1 MIKIIDSNSKNIFLR
16 QLKSRNENN
25 NSDAEKDVLKII
37 ENVRRNGDEAV
48 RKYTYEF
55 DKAMLDCFEVGKYE
69 IEEAFICTDEAIIA
83 SMKKSLENI
92 ISYHKKQLRE
102 TVKYKV
108 EGKDIILGQI
118 IRPIERAGI
127 YVPGGKAS
135 YPSTVFMNAVP
146 AKIAGVEDIIMIT
159 PPNKD
164 GRIDDKVLVAAKLA
178 GVDKIFKV
186 GGAQGIAALAYG
198 TQTIPRVD
206 KITGPGNIYVTT
218 AKKLVSGI
226 VGIDMIAGPSEVL
239 IIADEYA
246 NERYIAADLISQA
259 EHDELAASVLLTD
272 SIKLAN
278 KVKKELEI
286 QVNSL
291 SRKEIIKKSLENNG
305 ALIVL
310 DSLID
315 CIKAANDIAPEHL
328 EILTNNPFELYKD
341 IKNAG
346 AIFLGEYSPEPL
358 GDYFAG
364 PNHTLPTSQTARFS
378 SALGV
383 DDFIKKSSFIYYGR
397 EAFMEC
403 REDIIRLAEIEGL
416 TGHANAIRIRTGG
429 DSNENKNEG

>member
-1 MIKIIDSNSKNIFLR
+1 MIKIIDANSKNIFLK

-25 NSDAEKDVLKII
+25 NLNAEKAVLKII
-37 ENVRRNGDEAV
+37 EDVRKNGDEALK
-48 RKYTYEF
+48 KYTHEF
-55 DKAMLDCFEVGKYE
+55 DKVMLDCYEVSKDE
-69 IEEAFICTDEAIIA
+69 IEEAFIRTDKAIID
-83 SMKKSLENI
+83 SMKKSLTNI
-92 ISYHKKQLRE
+92 SSYHKKQQKE
-102 TVKYKV
+102 TVRYKV

-118 IRPIERAGI
+118 IRPIERVGI

-135 YPSTVFMNAVP
+135 YPSTVFMNAIP
-146 AKIAGVEDIIMIT
+146 AKIAGVKEVIMIT

-164 GRIDDKVLVAAKLA
+164 GSIDDKVLVAARLA
-178 GVDKIFKV
+178 GVDKIFKI

-198 TQTIPRVD
+198 TQKIPNVD
-206 KITGPGNIYVTT
+206 KITGPGNIYVAI

-259 EHDELAASVLLTD
+259 EHDELAAAVLLTD

-278 KVKKELEI
+278 NVKKELEI
-286 QVNSL
+286 QVSSL
-291 SRKEIIKKSLENNG
+291 SRREIIKKSLENNG

-310 DSLID
+310 DSIRD
-315 CIKAANDIAPEHL
+315 CVETANDIAPEHL
-328 EILTNNPFELYKD
+328 EILTTNPFELYKG
-341 IKNAG
+341 IKNVG
-346 AIFLGEYSPEPL
+346 AIFLGEYSPEPV

-378 SALGV
+378 SPLGV
-383 DDFIKKSSFIYYGR
+383 DDFIKKSSLIYYGK

-416 TGHANAIRIRTGG
+416 TGHANAIRIRRG
-429 DSNENKNEG
+429 DEQ